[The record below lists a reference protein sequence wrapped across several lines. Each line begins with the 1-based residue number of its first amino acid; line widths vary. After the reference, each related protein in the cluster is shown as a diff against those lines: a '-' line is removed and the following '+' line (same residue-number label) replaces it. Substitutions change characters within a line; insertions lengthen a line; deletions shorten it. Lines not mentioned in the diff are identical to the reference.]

1 MAEPDPRRAWHLRQ
15 LERCLQSLAAADGSQ
30 APLFPDWARSPADL
44 AFDFDHW
51 ASVVRSNYDE
61 ELTADQR
68 RTLAAIETAFA
79 AMSRESADFDLDIWT
94 EPALATDPRWAE
106 VRRLAAAA
114 LDAMGWTASGSPE
127 AEQ

>member
-1 MAEPDPRRAWHLRQ
+1 MTRT
-15 LERCLQSLAAADGSQ
+15 
-30 APLFPDWARSPADL
+30 PADL

-68 RTLAAIETAFA
+68 RALGAIEAAFA
-79 AMSRESADFDLDIWT
+79 AMSRESADFDLDIWP
-94 EPALATDPRWAE
+94 EPALAADPRWAE

-114 LDAMGWTASGSPE
+114 LDAMGWAKGGSQD
-127 AEQ
+127 AE

>member
-1 MAEPDPRRAWHLRQ
+1 MTEPDPRRAWHLRQ
-15 LERCLQSLAAADGSQ
+15 LARCLQSLAAADGSQ
-30 APLFPDWARSPADL
+30 APLFPGWAKSPADL

-61 ELTADQR
+61 ELTGDQR
-68 RTLAAIETAFA
+68 RALAALEAAFA

-106 VRRLAAAA
+106 VRRLAGAA
-114 LDAMGWTASGSPE
+114 LEVMGSAASGSPE
-127 AEQ
+127 AE